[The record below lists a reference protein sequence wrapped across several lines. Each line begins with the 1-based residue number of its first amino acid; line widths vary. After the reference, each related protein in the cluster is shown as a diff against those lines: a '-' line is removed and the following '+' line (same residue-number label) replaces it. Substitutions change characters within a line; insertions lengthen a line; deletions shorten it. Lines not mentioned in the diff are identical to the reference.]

1 MSNYVYKFINKAVD
15 GGTEDKV
22 LLGGKGANLSEMS
35 KLGFPIPPGFTIT
48 TEACNYF
55 FNNNQD
61 FPNSLEAEISE
72 AISLLGESLNKNF
85 ASIEN
90 PLLFS
95 VRSGAQESMPG
106 MMDSILNLG
115 LNDETVIGLEKMTKN
130 RRFALDS
137 YRRFIQMYG
146 EIVLGI
152 EHARFEAVISNKKR
166 IENKTLDVELEV
178 EDLEWIINGFK
189 STVERFSGKEFP
201 QDSNEQ
207 LRKAISA
214 VFNSWMNPRAIT
226 YRKINNIPDT
236 WGTGVTVQ
244 SMVFGNLNKNSGTGV
259 AFTRNPSDGSK
270 KLFGEYLLNAQGEDV
285 VAGTRTPYPLIKN
298 DQSNGSSLEE
308 KMPKILN
315 EIRTVCAKLE
325 KHYKD
330 MQDIEFTIENGQ
342 LFLLQTRQGKRSA
355 KASLKIAVDLVNE
368 KIINKQEAL
377 LRVKASDIE
386 NLLHPTIKLGT
397 DRELFGKGLNASP
410 GTATGV
416 ISFSAEATEKLS
428 KKGIDVILVREETSP
443 EDIQGMFSSRGIIT
457 TRGGMTSHAAVV
469 ARGMGRPCIA
479 GAEQLSINY
488 DEKIISNK
496 QTTLQEG
503 ETVTIDGTTGEIFL
517 GELETVDAEPTED
530 YQTVMK
536 WADQY
541 RRLKVRAN
549 CETIEDTKK
558 ALSFGAEGV
567 GLCRTEHMFF
577 EGERIIF
584 MREMIMAETKQGRK
598 KALKKLLKYQ
608 KKDFKQLF
616 KLLQGKPIT
625 VRFLDPPMHEFL
637 PSGDIELKDVA
648 EASGITFNYAKEKSL
663 RLQES
668 NPMLGHRGVRLAISY
683 PEIYIMQTRAAL
695 EALVEVK
702 NEDNISTDLEIMIPL
717 VATGKE
723 LSLIKKDIQK
733 TCNKIEEK
741 HKVTIDYKL
750 GTMIEL
756 PSAALR
762 AEEISKYVDFFSFG
776 TNDLTQT
783 TLGMSRDDSAKFLE
797 DYLDKK
803 IFQVDPFTSID
814 TKAVGKLIELA
825 THSGLA
831 GNKDI
836 KIGICGEHG
845 GDPESIIFF
854 EKIGLDY
861 VSCSPYRIP
870 IAKLSAAQAC
880 IQEKN

>member
-1 MSNYVYKFINKAVD
+1 MRNYIYKFIDTAVD
-15 GGTEDKV
+15 GSAKDKV

-35 KLGFPIPPGFTIT
+35 RLGFPIPPGFTIT
-48 TEACNYF
+48 TEACNHF

-61 FPNSLEAEISE
+61 FPNSLETEISKT
-72 AISLLGESLNKNF
+72 ISLLEESLNKNF
-85 ASIEN
+85 GSIEN

-115 LNDETVIGLEKMTKN
+115 LNDETVIGLAKMTKN
-130 RRFALDS
+130 KRFALDS

-146 EIVLGI
+146 EVVLGI
-152 EHARFEAVISNKKR
+152 EHSRFEAVISNKKR
-166 IENKTLDVELEV
+166 IENKTLDMELEV
-178 EDLEWIINGFK
+178 GDLEWIINGFK

-244 SMVFGNLNKNSGTGV
+244 SMVFGNLNKSSGTGV

-386 NLLHPTIKLGT
+386 NLLHPTIKPGT

-410 GTATGV
+410 GAATGV
-416 ISFSAEATEKLS
+416 ISFSPEATEKLS
-428 KKGIDVILVREETSP
+428 KKGMDVILVREETSP
-443 EDIQGMFSSRGIIT
+443 EDIQGIFSSRGIIT

-479 GAEQLSINY
+479 GAEQLLINY

-496 QTTLQEG
+496 EMTLQEG

-541 RRLKVRAN
+541 RRLRVRAN
-549 CETIEDTKK
+549 SETIEDTKK
-558 ALSFGAEGV
+558 ALSFGAEGI
-567 GLCRTEHMFF
+567 GLCRMEHMFF

-616 KLLQGKPIT
+616 KLLQGKPVT

-637 PSGDIELKDVA
+637 PSGDMELKDVA

-683 PEIYIMQTRAAL
+683 PEIYIMQARAAL

-702 NEDNISTDLEIMIPL
+702 SEDNISTDLEIMIPL
-717 VATGKE
+717 IATGKE

-733 TCNKIEEK
+733 TCNKIQEK
-741 HKVTIDYKL
+741 HKVTIEYKF

-762 AEEISKYVDFFSFG
+762 AEEISKYADFFSFG

-783 TLGMSRDDSAKFLE
+783 TLGLSRDDSAKFLD
-797 DYLDKK
+797 DYLDKN
-803 IFQVDPFTSID
+803 IFQVDPFVSID
-814 TKAVGKLIELA
+814 IKAVGKLIELA
-825 THSGLA
+825 THAGLA

-880 IQEKN
+880 INGK